1 MDSQDRLSEDCF
13 TKVSFI
19 ALAARKARVNARLLD
34 PKWSVILGR
43 GFRVRGGPATA
54 VIGFLSTPSGFCP
67 AGYRAA
73 EAVIT
78 KPRRRIIEVDR
89 LP

>member
-1 MDSQDRLSEDCF
+1 MNSLRKPGHTLDGRAVSRRMQNMDSQDHLSEDCF

-54 VIGFLSTPSGFCP
+54 VIGFLSTPSGF
-67 AGYRAA
+67 
-73 EAVIT
+73 
-78 KPRRRIIEVDR
+78 
-89 LP
+89 